1 MSNLNEI
8 REPQLI
14 TEYKD
19 TRDNAL
25 VYIQV
30 LTYNY
35 ELYIRDDNIEQKK
48 IAKKL
53 IWDTDTIK
61 ELLKQNSLDG
71 AKVGEDYD
79 QFIQIGNEKLSDS
92 YFWQTPKTD
101 KGFLYSMDKIKK

>member
-53 IWDTDTIK
+53 I
-61 ELLKQNSLDG
+61 
-71 AKVGEDYD
+71 
-79 QFIQIGNEKLSDS
+79 
-92 YFWQTPKTD
+92 
-101 KGFLYSMDKIKK
+101 